1 MINPNTAFEEELY
14 YDYLKDPQSVSQEW
28 RQYFSEIHGK
38 SVQPYNVQGDIIEPG
53 KANISDKK
61 QIKESSIKL
70 LHGETLEQM
79 ASIQQKISD
88 NMESSINV
96 PTATSVRAM
105 PVKPLDENRRLI
117 NKYLLKLKRNKI
129 SFTHIMAWAIVKS
142 IMKFPHMN
150 DCFARRDGK
159 SYRIK
164 KNDINFGLAVDIT
177 RKDGT
182 RLLLVPNIKHAQ
194 DYHFSEFIEKFD
206 DMIYKTR
213 NNKLEVDDFAGTT
226 VTLTNPGMIGTT
238 FSNPRL
244 MEGQGLIIATG
255 SIDYPTEFQAVSNEI
270 LTTLAISKTVTV
282 SNTYDHRVI
291 QGAESAE
298 FLKYMNRLLLGEER
312 FYDQMFSALKVPFE
326 PIRWESDRSNLN
338 PIGQFDVREMIE
350 KSAHAILLINAYRVR
365 GHLVSS
371 TNPLGLS
378 SFYYPELNPS
388 YYGFNI
394 WDLDR
399 SLHADDSWNKNYMPL
414 REIIEL
420 LRETYCGPI
429 GIEFMHIQDP
439 EKKEWIKS
447 TLETTRN
454 TIDYTKDEKLHIF
467 DKLVN
472 AEEFE
477 NFLHTKF
484 VGYKR
489 FSLEGSEAVIILLD
503 KIFNNAADNSLDTIA
518 LGMAHR
524 GRLNVL
530 VNILQKDLAKIFD
543 EFDEAIDPIN
553 YEGSGDVKYHLG
565 TKGTFVS
572 LKNNKTKVV
581 LSPNPSHLELV
592 DPVIEGMA
600 RATSNKINDNHYE
613 RVLPILVHGDAAFA
627 GQGIV
632 AETLN
637 LSNLEGYK
645 TGGTI
650 HIIINNQIGFTTNI
664 EDARSTVYATDIA
677 KMIQVPII
685 HVNGNDPEAVVTA
698 AAFAYQYRQKFKND
712 VIIDM
717 LSYRKYGHN
726 EADEPTYTQ
735 PLLYKKIKKIDPVA
749 KIYKEQLLKEKIVDD
764 DEAVNYYRQTQEK
777 FYDVFQKRDRTQKAF
792 SVGISYQQGDVLNH
806 FPTAISNEVLHE
818 ITNQITSL
826 PHENLFKPNPKVKQ
840 LLNKRLKMVESSKP
854 AIDWAMAE
862 HLSFGSILLD
872 GKEIRFS
879 GQDTRRGTFS
889 QRHAVLTDIKTEENY
904 TPLNNIRSEQ
914 ARLRIF
920 DSPLSE
926 MAVLGFEYGYS
937 IIAKDSLTLWEAQF
951 GDFANNAVTIIDQF
965 LACAETKWGQT
976 SNLVLLLPHSYDGQ
990 GSEHSSAR
998 LERYLQLCAEENMI
1012 VANLTTPAQY
1022 FHILRRQTVMPFRK
1036 PLILMTPKSM
1046 LRLPMAVSSAKDL
1059 TDDGFHEILDTEVII
1074 HPSRVKRILLCTGK
1088 LYYEL
1093 KQYMESEKIENVAI
1107 IRIEQIYPLHQEK
1120 LSDSMKKYTNAEEI
1134 IWVQEEPQNQ
1144 GAWNHLRYSIL
1155 KLLGNKQSLSYAGRP
1170 ESAATATGSMKIHTE
1185 TQKRLIRMAFEGV

>member
-1 MINPNTAFEEELY
+1 MINPNAAFEEELY
-14 YDYLKDPQSVSQEW
+14 YDYLSDPNSVSSEW
-28 RQYFSEIHGK
+28 REYFDKMHGK
-38 SVQPYNVQGDIIEPG
+38 SVMAYDKSGKKIEPG
-53 KANISDKK
+53 KLKETTKK
-61 QIKESSIKL
+61 EYPNDSIPVLGNESLQEMSSIQ
-70 LHGETLEQM
+70 G
-79 ASIQQKISD
+79 KISD

-96 PTATSVRAM
+96 PTATSVRTM

-117 NKYLLKLKRNKI
+117 NKYLLKLKKRKI
-129 SFTHIMAWAIVKS
+129 SFTHIMAWAIVKTL
-142 IMKFPHMN
+142 IKFPQMN
-150 DCFARRDGK
+150 DAFTRKDGK
-159 SYRIK
+159 SYRLK
-164 KNDINFGLAVDIT
+164 RPDINFGLAVDIT

-194 DYHFSEFIEKFD
+194 EYHFSEFIEKFD
-206 DMIYKTR
+206 EIIFKAR

-244 MEGQGLIIATG
+244 MEGQGLIIASG
-255 SIDYPTEFQAVSNEI
+255 SIDYPTEFQAVSTEI
-270 LTTLAISKTVTV
+270 LTTFAISKVVTI
-282 SNTYDHRVI
+282 SNTYDHRII

-298 FLKYMNRLLLGEER
+298 FLQYMDQLLLGEKR

-326 PIRWESDRSNLN
+326 PIRWESDQSNLN
-338 PIGQFDVREMIE
+338 PIGQFDVKEMIE
-350 KSAHAILLINAYRVR
+350 KSAHAMLLINAYRVR
-365 GHLVSS
+365 GHLVASI
-371 TNPLGLS
+371 NPLGLQS
-378 SFYYPELNPS
+378 YYYPELNPS

-399 SLHADDSWNKNYMPL
+399 KLHADDSWENNYMPL

-439 EKKEWIKS
+439 EKKNWLKS
-447 TLETTRN
+447 TLEKNRN
-454 TIDYTKDEKLHIF
+454 NVDYSIDEKLHVF
-467 DKLVN
+467 DKLVK

-489 FSLEGSEAVIILLD
+489 FSLEGCEAVVVLLD
-503 KIFNNAADNSLDTIA
+503 KIFDAAADTELDSIV

-530 VNILQKDLAKIFD
+530 VNILNKDLTKIFN

-565 TKGTFVS
+565 AKGTFVS
-572 LKNNKTKVV
+572 KNGNKVKVN
-581 LSPNPSHLELV
+581 LSSNPSHLELV

-600 RATSNKINDNHYE
+600 RATSNLINDNSYE
-613 RVLPILVHGDAAFA
+613 KVLPVLVHGDAAFA

-685 HVNGNDPEAVVTA
+685 HVNGNDPEAVITA
-698 AAFAYQYRQKFKND
+698 AAFAYEYRRKFKSD

-735 PLLYKKIKKIDPVA
+735 PLLYKKIKTIDPVA
-749 KIYKEQLLKEKIVDD
+749 KIYKEQLIKEKII
-764 DEAVNYYRQTQEK
+764 DEEKATDYYRNIQEK
-777 FYDVFQKRDRTQKAF
+777 LYKIFQHRDTFRKVLN
-792 SVGISYQQGDVLNH
+792 VGISYKQGQILEH
-806 FPTAISNEVLHE
+806 YSTSIGSKALER
-818 ITNQITSL
+818 ITKALTTL
-826 PHENLFKPNPKVKQ
+826 PDEDKFNANPKVR
-840 LLNKRLKMVESSKP
+840 LLMKKRREMVESKNP

-862 HLSFGSILLD
+862 ALSFGSILLD

-879 GQDTRRGTFS
+879 GQDSRRGTFS
-889 QRHAVLTDIKTEENY
+889 QRHAVLTDIRTEENY
-904 TPLNNIRSEQ
+904 TPLNNISNDQ
-914 ARLRIF
+914 KMIRIF

-926 MAVLGFEYGYS
+926 MAVLGYEYGYS
-937 IIAKDSLTLWEAQF
+937 VVANDSLTLWEAQF
-951 GDFANNAVTIIDQF
+951 GDFANNAVTIVDQF
-965 LACAETKWGQT
+965 ISCAETKWGQT
-976 SNLVLLLPHSYDGQ
+976 SNIVMLLPHSYDGQ

-998 LERYLQLCAEENMI
+998 PERYLQLCAEENMI
-1012 VANLTTPAQY
+1012 VANLSTPAQY
-1022 FHILRRQTVMPFRK
+1022 FHILRRQVVTPFRK
-1036 PLILMTPKSM
+1036 PLIIMTPKSM
-1046 LRLPMAVSSAKDL
+1046 LRLPHAVSSSKDL
-1059 TDDGFHEILDTEVII
+1059 TDDIFHEILDTSVVKDASKVNRVIM
-1074 HPSRVKRILLCTGK
+1074 CTGK
-1088 LYYEL
+1088 IYYEIMH
-1093 KQYMESEKIENVAI
+1093 YMETNNIDDIPI
-1107 IRIEQIYPLHQEK
+1107 IRIEQIYPLHKKK
-1120 LSDSMKKYTNAEEI
+1120 LSAALKKYSKAKDI
-1134 IWVQEEPQNQ
+1134 LWVQEEPQNQ
-1144 GAWNHLRYSIL
+1144 SYWDHLRYRIESLL
-1155 KLLGNKQSLSYAGRP
+1155 KRTQKLHYVGRP
-1170 ESAATATGSMKIHTE
+1170 ESSATATGSMKIHTE
-1185 TQKRLIRMAFEGV
+1185 TQNNLIKQIFEEI

>member
-1 MINPNTAFEEELY
+1 MINPNSAFEEELY
-14 YDYLKDPQSVSQEW
+14 FDYLKDPQSVSSEW
-28 RQYFSEIHGK
+28 REYFDKIHGK
-38 SVQPYNVQGDIIEPG
+38 SVQPYNPSGEMIEPG
-53 KANISDKK
+53 KPEPK
-61 QIKESSIKL
+61 QLQDSTFSIMQ
-70 LHGETLEQM
+70 GETLEQM
-79 ASIQQKISD
+79 ASIQQKIAE
-88 NMESSINV
+88 NMEGSINV

-129 SFTHIMAWAIVKS
+129 SFTHILAWAIVKTL
-142 IMKFPHMN
+142 MRFPQLN
-150 DCFARRDGK
+150 DAYARKDGK

-164 KNDINFGLAVDIT
+164 RNDINFGLAVDIT

-194 DYHFSEFIEKFD
+194 KYHFSEFIEKFD
-206 DMIYKTR
+206 ELIYKAR
-213 NNKLEVDDFAGTT
+213 NNKLEVDDFAGTS
-226 VTLTNPGMIGTT
+226 VTLTNPGMIGTS

-270 LTTLAISKTVTV
+270 LTTLAISKVVTI
-282 SNTYDHRVI
+282 SNTYDHRII

-298 FLKYMNRLLLGEER
+298 FLKYMNQLLLGEER

-326 PIRWESDRSNLN
+326 PIRWETDRSNLN
-338 PIGQFDVREMIE
+338 PIGQFDVKEMIE
-350 KSAHAILLINAYRVR
+350 KSAHVMLLINAYRVR

-378 SFYYPELNPS
+378 SYYYPELNPS

-399 SLHADDSWNKNYMPL
+399 RLHTDDSWDKDYMPL

-447 TLETTRN
+447 TLEKTRN
-454 TIDYTKDEKLHIF
+454 TIDYTKEEKLHIF

-489 FSLEGSEAVIILLD
+489 FSLEGSEAVIVLID
-503 KIFNNAADNSLDTIA
+503 KIFDNAADSSLDTIV

-530 VNILQKDLAKIFD
+530 VNILKKDLAKIFD
-543 EFDEAIDPIN
+543 EFDEAIDPIH

-565 TKGTFVS
+565 AKGTFVS
-572 LKNNKTKVV
+572 LNNNKVKVI

-600 RATSNKINDNHYE
+600 RATSNKIQDKHYE
-613 RVLPILVHGDAAFA
+613 NVLPILVHGDAAFA

-664 EDARSTVYATDIA
+664 EDARSTIYATDIA

-698 AAFAYQYRQKFKND
+698 AAFAYQYRKKFQSD

-749 KIYKEQLLKEKIVDD
+749 TIYKDQLLKEKIVNEE
-764 DEAVNYYRQTQEK
+764 EAVDHYRKTQEK
-777 FYDVFQKRDRTQKAF
+777 LYEVFQKRDRTQKAF
-792 SVGISYQQGDVLNH
+792 SVGISYKHGEIFNH
-806 FPTAISNEVLHE
+806 FPTAISNEVLKE
-818 ITNQITSL
+818 ITHGITSL
-826 PHENLFKPNPKVKQ
+826 PHENLFKANPKVKQ
-840 LLNKRLKMVESSKP
+840 LLEKRLKMVESSKP

-862 HLSFGSILLD
+862 ALSFGSILLD

-879 GQDTRRGTFS
+879 GQDSRRGTFS

-904 TPLNNIRSEQ
+904 VPLNNIRNDQ
-914 ARLRIF
+914 ARIRIF

-926 MAVLGFEYGYS
+926 MAVLGYEYGYS
-937 IIAKDSLTLWEAQF
+937 VIANDSLTLWEAQF
-951 GDFANNAVTIIDQF
+951 GDFANNAVSIVDQF
-965 LACAETKWGQT
+965 MSCAETKWGQT
-976 SNLVLLLPHSYDGQ
+976 SNLVMLLPHSYDGQ

-1036 PLILMTPKSM
+1036 PMILMTPKSM
-1046 LRLPMAVSSAKDL
+1046 LRHPMAVSSAKDL
-1059 TDDGFHEILDTEVII
+1059 TDDGFHEILDTEVIM
-1074 HPSRVKRILLCTGK
+1074 HPSKVKRVLLCTGK

-1093 KQYMESEKIENVAI
+1093 KHYMEAEKIENVAI
-1107 IRIEQIYPLHQEK
+1107 IRIEQIYPLHEEK
-1120 LSDSMKKYTNAEEI
+1120 LTDALSKYSNTKEVV
-1134 IWVQEEPQNQ
+1134 WVQEEPQNQ
-1144 GAWNHLRYSIL
+1144 GAWMHLRFSL
-1155 KLLGNKQSLSYAGRP
+1155 SQLLSNSQTLSYAGRP
-1170 ESAATATGSMKIHTE
+1170 ESAATATGSLKIHNE
-1185 TQKRLIRMAFEGV
+1185 TQKRLIRMAFDGV